1 LGHPPTPLRVREAG
15 LAPPRPSPLPGFPDL
30 MARIGGLVRLIA
42 RETGACHH
50 RAKALLE
57 FSQVAVFSG

>member
-1 LGHPPTPLRVREAG
+1 
-15 LAPPRPSPLPGFPDL
+15 